1 MTRVACIDIG
11 TVTARLAVAD
21 VEDGR
26 VVRLA
31 KRSQICNL
39 GQDVDKTHRLR
50 QDAMERVFGCVAAYL
65 EEARRAGATSA
76 CCTLTSAARDAQN
89 ARELGAALASLGLEP
104 MVIPGAVEGSLTFLG
119 VAQDFVGHRIL
130 VADNGGGSTELA
142 MGCLGADGILELDF
156 VRSVDVGCRRLTERF
171 LAGEGPAAADALFA
185 ARELAGQKFAPV
197 IAEGGLRA
205 ASGEKPAG
213 AAAPERLVVCGGTV
227 TTMVAVKKALDPYD
241 PSQVHLA
248 TLSAADV
255 QGIQDQLA
263 SLSVEKRA
271 ALPGIQPK
279 RAPVIL
285 GGVCAVAELMAQ
297 TGFDQLTVSES
308 DLLFGLSLAAA
319 AALERRDSPVIWKPE
334 MRPLVSPQ
342 G

>member
-65 EEARRAGATSA
+65 EEARRAGAASA

-119 VAQDFVGHRIL
+119 VAQDFVGRRIL

-142 MGCLGADGILELDF
+142 MGCLGTDGILELDF

-171 LAGEGPAAADALFA
+171 LAGEGPAAPQDLLA
-185 ARELAGQKFAPV
+185 ARELAGQKFALV

-213 AAAPERLVVCGGTV
+213 FAAPERLVVCGGTV

-263 SLSVEKRA
+263 ALSVEKRA

-342 G
+342 S